1 MRDSGGS
8 VEAILRTGQRL
19 EQWNRELEPSLPVYK
34 MFGLIPGENKLFANA
49 ILLRLADA
57 FRVGDH
63 NVRDSVIKVF
73 LSLRSRNKNQ
83 LNGGRNYGILS
94 KQRVHNQ
101 SQLLSRVKVVY
112 DSGDVDSR
120 ALALV
125 LFGCWADFAKDSAE
139 IRYIILS
146 SLVSSHVVEVILCG
160 LDWVGL

>member
-8 VEAILRTGQRL
+8 VEAILRTGRRL